1 MDFIALSLVV
11 LGLILAFAGRRFLWL
26 FIGLAG
32 FVLGYTLAEFFF
44 SDDGTIQLIVGVGV
58 GIVGAFLAR
67 KFTTFL
73 LGLAGFILVGSAFM
87 TIGEIFGLTE
97 LWISLLLFVVG
108 GLVGIGLARFSF
120 SIAVIVIS
128 ALGGASLVM
137 QGLPAIFGSEA
148 GTLNL
153 VLGVAVALGGM
164 FVQWRFLRDD
174 GDDDS

>member
-1 MDFIALSLVV
+1 MDLVALTLII

-32 FVLGYTLAEFFF
+32 FVLGYTLTEFFLR
-44 SDDGTIQLIVGVGV
+44 DQGTVQLIVGVVV
-58 GIVGAFLAR
+58 GLIGAFLAR
-67 KFTTFL
+67 RFTNFL

-87 TIGEIFGLTE
+87 TIGELFNLTE
-97 LWISLLLFVVG
+97 LWISLLLFVIG

-137 QGLPAIFGSEA
+137 QGLPAL
-148 GTLNL
+148 LNNEETGAMNL
-153 VLGVAVALGGM
+153 IIGIVVAAGGM
-164 FVQWRFLRDD
+164 FVQWRYLQ
-174 GDDDS
+174 DDD